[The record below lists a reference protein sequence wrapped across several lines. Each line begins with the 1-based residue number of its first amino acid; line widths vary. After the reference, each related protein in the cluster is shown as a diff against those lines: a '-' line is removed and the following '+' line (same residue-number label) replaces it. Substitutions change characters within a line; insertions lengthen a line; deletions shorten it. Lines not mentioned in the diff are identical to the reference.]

1 VIIIAACSGIVYY
14 FCEVWWL

>member
-14 FCEVWWL
+14 FYEVWWL